1 MGNLFSQIKL
11 NMKNKDLNKQ
21 FNIPTWVSGD
31 SPSDEAKSIKKRFA
45 DRKDKASIDTMES
58 LLQSVADKQEY
69 IKEMNKSPEQ
79 KQQEQMQMQQ
89 QQMQSQ
95 PQQPQQGGQPQFQPQ
110 MPGQQPNQMAEG
122 GFANFMDQNGEA
134 LGAAAGAGTFEG
146 ALSGGLALGA
156 NALLPGSGA
165 LVDPLIQGAKSL
177 FGIGKGAEVKK
188 AGIATQG
195 HANSINNTFGYGGS
209 VNKYRLGGPFDIM
222 ENIPSDDAEPS
233 VDMINI
239 EGNADMKAEDDR
251 LSIDY
256 ANILKQDGIDKQ
268 DKKDKFSNLINK
280 GMRLAPLASNVLQ
293 MKNLKKPE
301 YESLDRLDNRYQKQL
316 VDEMQLQNQVSNQ
329 GNATAEAIA
338 NSSVGNTSSLRA
350 GLLGKNLNKVITT
363 GNNAANTRNF
373 QSNENAK
380 AQQFNVATDRTNLQQ
395 SNAENDINARNKGAY
410 ETEKSKL
417 LAKFGD
423 NIGAVGKEGLSGQR
437 IAKALG
443 YTVDGEYLIG
453 KDGKKIMTIKEAQK
467 MIEANK
473 NS

>member
-1 MGNLFSQIKL
+1 
-11 NMKNKDLNKQ
+11 
-21 FNIPTWVSGD
+21 
-31 SPSDEAKSIKKRFA
+31 
-45 DRKDKASIDTMES
+45 
-58 LLQSVADKQEY
+58 
-69 IKEMNKSPEQ
+69 MNK
-79 KQQEQMQMQQ
+79 
-89 QQMQSQ
+89 
-95 PQQPQQGGQPQFQPQ
+95 
-110 MPGQQPNQMAEG
+110 
-122 GFANFMDQNGEA
+122 A
-134 LGAAAGAGTFEG
+134 LGSAQDGVASAFGPIGGAVRGIQKAGG
-146 ALSGGLALGA
+146 AIGDAIGGDA
-156 NALLPGSGA
+156 GA
-165 LVDPLIQGAKSL
+165 LVGGMFNPIEGTMSVLSNKDATTGQKILGAIPGVGGLVSKNL
-177 FGIGKGAEVKK
+177 ADARELEKNKNQ
-188 AGIATQG
+188 TQS

-222 ENIPSDDAEPS
+222 ENTLSNNVKPS
-233 VDMINI
+233 VDMIDI
-239 EGNADMKAEDDR
+239 EGNADMKAEDER

-268 DKKDKFSNLINK
+268 DKKDKFSDLINK

-350 GLLGKNLNKVITT
+350 GLLGKNLNKVIAK

-423 NIGAVGKEGLSGQR
+423 NMGAVGKEGLSGQR

-443 YTVDGEYLIG
+443 YTVDGDYLIG